1 MKKSAVVLF
10 FSVCLSL
17 GAFAQTVQEGVSHL
31 YAERTASA
39 KSTFEKI
46 LAANPNNI
54 EAVYWLGQT
63 HLENNQN
70 AEARNVYA
78 KLLSTN
84 GNAPLVVAGMGHVL
98 LAEGKTAEA
107 RQQFEQ
113 AITLSR
119 GKKGDDPAVLN
130 AIGRA
135 NVEVREGDVAY
146 ALSKL
151 QQATQLAPNNGDIWI
166 NLGNAYRRKG
176 EGGEAVKSYIKAQ
189 ASMPA
194 VALYRQA
201 RVYETQR
208 NWDVVTEHLN
218 RAIQADPKFAPAYLR
233 HYTYNLFTKQD
244 FNAANE
250 WAQKYVAV
258 ADPSIQNDVFKGQAA
273 YLQKNYDEAIN
284 IGNRIIQASGKESAA
299 PGVYRMMAY
308 SYLDGKKDTA
318 TARRY
323 ADMLFANSKPDQR
336 VARDY
341 TLKATIYSKED
352 PTQVVNIYLDA
363 LEGDTTLGGR
373 AKILQ
378 EAIDWA
384 KTNNRK
390 VAEAELRMAL
400 YRINPNA
407 NPSQFFP
414 IGLAF
419 YQGGSYQKADS
430 AFQAYSRAN
439 PDSVFGYLWSAR
451 ALGLIDSTGKQGLA
465 IPQYE
470 QLLRVAGTDKVRFKS
485 YGVEASGM
493 LANYYVNEKGDREK
507 GVEYLNKGLEFDPG
521 NQAFTTAIDR
531 LTKKPAAAPRA
542 QQPAKSG
549 SAQGSKTK
557 PKSGK

>member
-10 FSVCLSL
+10 FSIALSL
-17 GAFAQTVQEGVSHL
+17 GASAQTVPEGVSHL
-31 YAERTASA
+31 YAERNASA

-54 EAVYWLGQT
+54 DAVYWLGQT
-63 HLENNQN
+63 HLENNQI
-70 AEARNVYA
+70 AEARNVYQ
-78 KLLSTN
+78 KLLSAN

-98 LAEGKTAEA
+98 LAEGKTADA
-107 RQQFEQ
+107 RQQFET
-113 AITLSR
+113 AITLS
-119 GKKGDDPAVLN
+119 KNKDANVLN

-151 QQATQLAPNNGDIWI
+151 QQASQLAPNNGDIWI

-176 EGGEAVKSYIKAQ
+176 EGGEAVKAYMKAQ
-189 ASMPA
+189 TSMPA

-208 NWDVVTEHLN
+208 NWDIVSEYLN
-218 RAIQADPKFAPAYLR
+218 RAIAADARFAPAYLR
-233 HYTYNLFTKQD
+233 QYNYNVFYKND
-244 FNAANE
+244 YNAAE
-250 WAQKYVAV
+250 QWAQKYVAV
-258 ADPSIQNDVFKGQAA
+258 ADPSVQNEVFKGQTA
-273 YLQKNYDEAIN
+273 YLQKNYDQAIQ
-284 IGNRIIQASGKESAA
+284 IGNRIIEQSGKEPVS

-323 ADMLFANSKPDQR
+323 VDMLFNNTKVDQL
-336 VARDY
+336 VAKDR

-352 PTQVVNIYLDA
+352 PNQVVAIYMDA
-363 LEGDTTLGGR
+363 LEGDTTLGNR
-373 AKILQ
+373 IKILQ

-390 VAEAELRMAL
+390 VSEADLRLAL
-400 YRINPNA
+400 HRINPNA
-407 NPSQFFP
+407 SPAGLFQ
-414 IGLAF
+414 IGLPY
-419 YQGGSYQKADS
+419 YQGGAFEKADS
-430 AFQAYSRAN
+430 AFQAYSRAF
-439 PDSVFGYLWSAR
+439 PDSVYGYLWSAR
-451 ALGLIDSTGKQGLA
+451 ALGSIDSTGKQGLA

-470 QLLRVAGTDKVRFKS
+470 QLLRVASTDKVRFKS

-507 GVEYLNKGLEFDPG
+507 GIEYLNRGLEFDPG
-521 NQAFTTAIDR
+521 NQSFTTAIER
-531 LTKKPAAAPRA
+531 LSKKPAAP
-542 QQPAKSG
+542 KSG
-549 SAQGSKTK
+549 SAQGSKPK
-557 PKSGK
+557 AKSGK